1 MIYKQKEVVMENE
14 AIKLIKAR
22 MEWLKDYIRD
32 GNNNIERF
40 KKNIKTSRDEV
51 NTYIKELKECREALE
66 KLDK

>member
-1 MIYKQKEVVMENE
+1 MENE
-14 AIKLIKAR
+14 AIKLIKAK

-32 GNNNIERF
+32 GNDNIERF

-51 NTYIKELKECREALE
+51 NTYIKQLRELREALE

>member
-1 MIYKQKEVVMENE
+1 MENE

-32 GNNNIERF
+32 GNDNIERF

-51 NTYIKELKECREALE
+51 NTYIKQLRELREALE

>member
-1 MIYKQKEVVMENE
+1 MENE

-32 GNNNIERF
+32 SNDNIERF

-51 NTYIKELKECREALE
+51 NTYIKQLKECREALE
-66 KLDK
+66 KLEK